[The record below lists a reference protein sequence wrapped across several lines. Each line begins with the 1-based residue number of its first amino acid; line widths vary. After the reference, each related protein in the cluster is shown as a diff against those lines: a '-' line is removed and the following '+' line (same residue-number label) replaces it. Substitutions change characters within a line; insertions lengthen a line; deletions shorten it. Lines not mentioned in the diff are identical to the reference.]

1 MCVDV
6 SVCGPVHTNEDDHGV
21 QKRVLHS
28 SGAGVADGWET
39 TDVGAG
45 D

>member
-6 SVCGPVHTNEDDHGV
+6 SVWGPVHTNEDVHGV
-21 QKRVLHS
+21 QKRVLYP
-28 SGAGVADGWET
+28 SGAGVADGWEA
-39 TDVGAG
+39 TDVGAR

>member
-21 QKRVLHS
+21 QKRVLHL